1 MDLESEPASWTF
13 RSIAVSTLAGLH
25 RRCSP
30 PLLAGR
36 RTHLEFAA
44 LTRALPDTAWG
55 SAARVGPPI
64 ADSSFFTA
72 RHNSTHRVST
82 CKHIASTAAPNEEGH
97 IMDSEQLL
105 AEIRE
110 ANLTYLM
117 LAQNLIRKDRA
128 EALYRLGLTEEAAD
142 LLGMLSTAQLLKIA
156 SSNMLLCRFR
166 VDDDLVWNLLTS
178 HNVKKVDNS
187 TTTQLHAS
195 ILMAGR
201 FAESMA
207 AN

>member
-1 MDLESEPASWTF
+1 MADRLWP
-13 RSIAVSTLAGLH
+13 RL
-25 RRCSP
+25 RRVEQP
-30 PLLAGR
+30 F
-36 RTHLEFAA
+36 T
-44 LTRALPDTAWG
+44 
-55 SAARVGPPI
+55 
-64 ADSSFFTA
+64 DSSFVTA
-72 RHNSTHRVST
+72 RHNSSHR
-82 CKHIASTAAPNEEGH
+82 ASKRKQVANEASPHRHHKEH
-97 IMDSEQLL
+97 TRDSEQLL

-128 EALYRLGLTEEAAD
+128 EALFRLGLTEEAAD

-156 SSNMLLCRFR
+156 STNMLLCRFR

-195 ILMAGR
+195 ILM
-201 FAESMA
+201 
-207 AN
+207 

>member
-1 MDLESEPASWTF
+1 VPAANPATCTND
-13 RSIAVSTLAGLH
+13 VGKN
-25 RRCSP
+25 
-30 PLLAGR
+30 
-36 RTHLEFAA
+36 
-44 LTRALPDTAWG
+44 LTRHRAVPDSPNSHSPIQEIFTVDTITYIGQADV
-55 SAARVGPPI
+55 SKSLTKPARNLKEN
-64 ADSSFFTA
+64 F
-72 RHNSTHRVST
+72 
-82 CKHIASTAAPNEEGH
+82 
-97 IMDSEQLL
+97 MDSEQLL

-128 EALYRLGLTEEAAD
+128 EALYRLGITEEAAD

-166 VDDDLVWNLLTS
+166 VDDDLVWNLLTN
-178 HNVKKVDNS
+178 HNVKKVDNT

-201 FAESMA
+201 FAESMTPA
-207 AN
+207 H